1 MKESL
6 ISDDKKFVND
16 LLENLI
22 FEWTISAT
30 EVKKVIKSICDW
42 DFPRKKNKKAKI

>member
-30 EVKKVIKSICDW
+30 EVKKVIKSICNL
-42 DFPRKKNKKAKI
+42 DFPRKKEKS

>member
-6 ISDDKKFVND
+6 ISDDQKFLND

-22 FEWTISAT
+22 FEGTISAA
-30 EVKKVIKSICDW
+30 EVKK
-42 DFPRKKNKKAKI
+42 